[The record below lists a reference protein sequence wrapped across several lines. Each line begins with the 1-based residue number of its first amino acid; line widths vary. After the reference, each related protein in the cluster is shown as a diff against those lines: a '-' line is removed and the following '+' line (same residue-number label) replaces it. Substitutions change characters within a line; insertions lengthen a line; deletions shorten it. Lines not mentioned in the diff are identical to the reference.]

1 MNIPPDRSKSTGNGP
16 NWSRIN
22 QWLLWLGL
30 AAAVAWMFYRHNAH
44 LLQLLPFLFILACP
58 LMHIFG
64 HGSHGAHGGHDHQD
78 QPPRGDEG
86 ARLRAN
92 QTTGAAR
99 NPSTSPGTTT
109 ETTGASSWKPSNSR
123 LPA

>member
-1 MNIPPDRSKSTGNGP
+1 MTLPYDPKQNGRNSP

-44 LLQLLPFLFILACP
+44 LQQLLPFLFILACP

-78 QPPRGDEG
+78 QPPRGDEEG
-86 ARLRAN
+86 SPARQSDDR
-92 QTTGAAR
+92 
-99 NPSTSPGTTT
+99 
-109 ETTGASSWKPSNSR
+109 SR
-123 LPA
+123 PKSVGQSGHHH

>member
-1 MNIPPDRSKSTGNGP
+1 MAVTAHMAVMTIKI
-16 NWSRIN
+16 SR
-22 QWLLWLGL
+22 LG
-30 AAAVAWMFYRHNAH
+30 AMKGV
-44 LLQLLPFLFILACP
+44 
-58 LMHIFG
+58 
-64 HGSHGAHGGHDHQD
+64 
-78 QPPRGDEG
+78 
-86 ARLRAN
+86 RLRAN